1 MCFRNFNG
9 SPEKPARSCDGP
21 TTMPPPCHP
30 SATNHHPT
38 PLGHET
44 HDFLHVAI
52 NNYLV
57 FSLWV
62 WDQKTI
68 YIYIYLYTAE
78 KSLRP
83 TRPQCKNK
91 KHVFSKKRRM
101 LTSSTSRSW
110 INKNT
115 PENWWRKVLEPTFQ
129 GHAATCN
136 LGSVNSHG
144 CEHILQVNTALR
156 RGSPEK
162 NGGEHWISGKGEQKS
177 LEFFF
182 WNKILKY
189 PVLGVEDL
197 RLVGFCKCI
206 CWFNLQRQRKHRNY
220 NRLNKKRLKLMALF
234 ASQTGTWYLS

>member
-1 MCFRNFNG
+1 MVLVSDQKNPKRMWFRNFNG
-9 SPEKPARSCDGP
+9 SPENPARSCDGP

-57 FSLWV
+57 FSFWV

-68 YIYIYLYTAE
+68 YTYILP
-78 KSLRP
+78 KKNLRP

-110 INKNT
+110 IKKT
-115 PENWWRKVLEPTFQ
+115 RLRIGEEKSWSQLSKDMPRL
-129 GHAATCN
+129 ATW
-136 LGSVNSHG
+136 GV
-144 CEHILQVNTALR
+144 ETAMDVNTSSKSTRLWGVVPR
-156 RGSPEK
+156 RK
-162 NGGEHWISGKGEQKS
+162 TAQHWVSGKGEQKS
-177 LEFFF
+177 LRVFLEIKYYIWASSFGG
-182 WNKILKY
+182 LK
-189 PVLGVEDL
+189 
-197 RLVGFCKCI
+197 
-206 CWFNLQRQRKHRNY
+206 
-220 NRLNKKRLKLMALF
+220 
-234 ASQTGTWYLS
+234 T